1 MAIVVRENRFLLNT
15 NNNSYAFCVDGAGY
29 LRNLY
34 WGKKINSIDEF
45 EIDTINEVS
54 TNDPVAEITNE
65 EYPAH
70 GSFRYKETCLKVQ
83 FGDGTREIR
92 YQYVGHELKENHLKV
107 NLKDENYGLEI
118 ELNYLVIEKLDL
130 IERWTVVG
138 NRGNQSIKID
148 SIYSAQVHIPENNLR
163 FRNSFGHWGAEQQG
177 FTQQVSHGKIYFE
190 NRRGVSTHNHNPY
203 FILDKNADETNGE
216 VYFGVLK
223 QGGNFKGIIEQ
234 TQYGHTL
241 VQMGLN
247 DYDFQINLDSGEEF
261 VTPKLVIGYSEK
273 GLGNMSHRLHAY
285 GNSIMRN
292 PSTRKVLYNSWEAT
306 EFKVDANEQLK
317 LAEKAAELGVE
328 LFVVDDGWFGRR
340 DSINDGLGDWW
351 VNKDKFPEGL
361 KPLIDGVKKLGMDF
375 GIWIEPEMVNPNAD
389 LYKNHP
395 EWIYSSHVR
404 TPEPSRGQLV
414 LNLCKPEV
422 TEFIYNMIDNL
433 LGENDIDYIKW
444 DVNRPISET
453 GGDQSIWYTHIMKV
467 YEIVDRIKAKH
478 PKVLIEACASGGG
491 RTDLQTLEYFDD
503 FWTSDNTDALDRLT
517 IQRTYSYV
525 YPIKAMR
532 AWVTDCPNFL
542 SKRVIPLKFRYHSAM
557 MGTLGIG
564 CNILKF
570 GETEKSLSKEMIAQY
585 KEIREIVQ
593 NGEFHRLENRSTNT
607 YEIFQYNH
615 RDESL
620 LYLFLPMTKIGHKGT
635 NVKMRNLN
643 PEKIYTY
650 SLNGKEFK
658 KSGNYLMN
666 VGIEVKLE
674 GDYSSTIIKFN

>member
-1 MAIVVRENRFLLNT
+1 MAIIIEENKFLINT
-15 NNNSYAFCVDGAGY
+15 EKNSYAFCVDGAGY

-34 WGKKINSIDEF
+34 WGKKVNCIHEF
-45 EIDTINEVS
+45 EMEEISEVS

-65 EYPAH
+65 EYPVH

-92 YQYVGHELKENHLKV
+92 YQYAGYEMNGNHLKIS
-107 NLKDENYGLEI
+107 LKDEIYGLEI
-118 ELNYLVIEKLDL
+118 ELNYMVIEELDL
-130 IERWTVVG
+130 IERWTVIK
-138 NRGNQSIKID
+138 NRGIQPIKVD
-148 SIYSAQVHIPENNLR
+148 SIYSAQLHIPENNLK

-177 FTQQVSHGKIYFE
+177 FVQQVSHGKIYFE

-203 FILDKNADETNGE
+203 FILDKNADETSGE

-223 QGGNFKGIIEQ
+223 QGGNFKGIVEQ

-247 DYDFQINLDSGEEF
+247 DYDFQINLNSDEEF
-261 VTPKLVIGYSEK
+261 QTPKLVIGYSEK
-273 GLGNMSHRLHAY
+273 GLGNMSHRLHIY
-285 GNSIMRN
+285 GNEIMRN
-292 PSTRKVLYNSWEAT
+292 ASTRKVLYNSWEAT
-306 EFKVDANEQLK
+306 EFKVDVNEQLK

-351 VNKDKFPEGL
+351 VNKDKFPHGL
-361 KPLIDGVKKLGMDF
+361 KPLIEGVKKLGMDF

-395 EWIYSSHVR
+395 DWIYSSHKR
-404 TPEPSRGQLV
+404 TPETSRGQLV

-422 TEFIYNMIDNL
+422 TEFIHDMIDNL
-433 LGENDIDYIKW
+433 LSENDIDYIKW
-444 DVNRPISET
+444 DVNRPIAET

-467 YEIVDRIKAKH
+467 YEIVNRIKEKYPA
-478 PKVLIEACASGGG
+478 VLIEACASGGG
-491 RTDLQTLEYFDD
+491 RTDFQTLEYFDD

-517 IQRTYSYV
+517 IQKTYSYI

-542 SKRVIPLKFRYHSAM
+542 SKRTIPLKFRYHSAM

-570 GETEKSLSKEMIAQY
+570 GEEEKTLSKEMIAQY
-585 KEIREIVQ
+585 KDIREIVQ
-593 NGEFHRLENRSTNT
+593 NGEFHRLENNSTNS
-607 YEIFQYNH
+607 YEIFQYNY
-615 RDESL
+615 RDETL
-620 LYLFLPMTKIGHKGT
+620 L
-635 NVKMRNLN
+635 
-643 PEKIYTY
+643 
-650 SLNGKEFK
+650 
-658 KSGNYLMN
+658 
-666 VGIEVKLE
+666 
-674 GDYSSTIIKFN
+674 